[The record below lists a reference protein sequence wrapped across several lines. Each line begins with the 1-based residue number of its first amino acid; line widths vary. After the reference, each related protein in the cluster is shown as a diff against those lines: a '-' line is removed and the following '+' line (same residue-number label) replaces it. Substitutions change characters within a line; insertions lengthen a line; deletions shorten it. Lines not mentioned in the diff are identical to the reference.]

1 LVSFHFNFNVFFKV
15 IELIVLIVV
24 AYFGIIIVRNLV
36 FKTSCFVIYQL
47 IRPIKPTITTK
58 VTIVV
63 TTKTTL
69 ITTKAIVVVTTK
81 G

>member
-47 IRPIKPTITTK
+47 IRPIKPTITK